1 MDTLMLL
8 CRPGFEA
15 DCAAELAWHDPQG
28 YAKAVSGA
36 GWLSWHSPEA
46 ARLAPRQLIFPRTG
60 FVVRAEFS
68 DLPETDR
75 ITALLALIRPLGP
88 VAALRCEYADT
99 NEGRSLERFL
109 KRFRG
114 ALARALEAEKL
125 LGNAQCPTLH
135 LFFHDSRNG
144 VIGLSSPGTASDWEN
159 GIPRLRLP
167 AAAPSRS
174 AQKIEE
180 AWLRLMTPAERA
192 YWLRD
197 GRTGA
202 DLGAAPGGWTWQL
215 ARHGVRMTAVDHG
228 KLAPALLDEY
238 PVTHVAADA
247 FTWRPPRTLDWL
259 VCDIVDK
266 PARSLALMEK
276 WLVHDWARLA
286 LFNLKLP
293 MKQRFATVQALLE
306 RLDKALDGRGMTIR
320 ATQLYYDREEITV
333 LVVPREL
340 PGG

>member
-1 MDTLMLL
+1 MMDTLMLQ

-60 FVVRAEFS
+60 FLVREEFS

-75 ITALLALIRPLGP
+75 ISALLALLRPLGP
-88 VAALRCEYADT
+88 VAAVRCEYADT

-114 ALARALEAEKL
+114 ALERALRADEL
-125 LGNAQCPTLH
+125 LGSAQQPTLH

-180 AWLRLMTPAERA
+180 AWLRLMTPEERA
-192 YWLRD
+192 FWLRD
-197 GRTGA
+197 GRTGV

-228 KLAPALLDEY
+228 KLTPALLDEY
-238 PVTHVAADA
+238 PVTHISAADLY
-247 FTWRPPRTLDWL
+247 WRTPRTIVWL
-259 VCDIVDK
+259 ALEIYDQ
-266 PARSLALMEK
+266 PARYM
-276 WLVHDWARLA
+276 VD
-286 LFNLKLP
+286 N
-293 MKQRFATVQALLE
+293 
-306 RLDKALDGRGMTIR
+306 GN
-320 ATQLYYDREEITV
+320 
-333 LVVPREL
+333 
-340 PGG
+340 

>member
-1 MDTLMLL
+1 
-8 CRPGFEA
+8 
-15 DCAAELAWHDPQG
+15 
-28 YAKAVSGA
+28 VSGA

-46 ARLAPRQLIFPRTG
+46 TGLAPRQLIFPRSG

-174 AQKIEE
+174 AQKLEE
-180 AWLRLMTPAERA
+180 AWLRLMTPAERTF
-192 YWLRD
+192 WLRD

-228 KLAPALLDEY
+228 KLAPALLAE
-238 PVTHVAADA
+238 
-247 FTWRPPRTLDWL
+247 WL
-259 VCDIVDK
+259 
-266 PARSLALMEK
+266 A
-276 WLVHDWARLA
+276 HDGARLA
-286 LFNLKLP
+286 RFNLKLP

-333 LVVPREL
+333 LVVPREQ